1 MIKFFEL
8 GFCNFLFF
16 FRNSETPF
24 FDGRELVAGSIDD
37 SIYVY
42 DVEANIYP
50 DHRFDVEAN

>member
-1 MIKFFEL
+1 MSWVFVIFY
-8 GFCNFLFF
+8 F